1 MSRDGRIV
9 YPSSMDISVRTTI
22 LAVDDHPIIRAGLR
36 AVISSEPD
44 LEMVAE
50 AANGEEAIARYGE
63 HRPDVVLMD
72 LRMPIMDGLTAMTAI
87 LREFPEARIVA
98 LTTYEGDADIH
109 SALAAGARG
118 YLLKDTMRSE
128 LLKVIRTVRAG
139 HRAIPTAVAA
149 RLAEYTPRVELTPRE
164 LEVLRLMAKG
174 LSNPDIARV
183 LGRTES
189 TMKVHVSNVFA
200 KLGVVDRTEAVTL
213 AIRRGILHLD

>member
-1 MSRDGRIV
+1 
-9 YPSSMDISVRTTI
+9 MDISIRTTV

-44 LEMVAE
+44 MEMVAE
-50 AANGEEAIARYGE
+50 AANGEEAIARYRE

-72 LRMPIMDGLTAMTAI
+72 LRMPIMDGLSAMTAI
-87 LREFPEARIVA
+87 LREFPDARIVA

-109 SALAAGARG
+109 GALAAGARG

-128 LLKVIRTVRAG
+128 LLNVIRVVRAG
-139 HRAIPTAVAA
+139 HRAIPTVVAA
-149 RLAEYTPRVELTPRE
+149 RLAEYTPRVELTLRE
-164 LEVLRLMAKG
+164 LEVLQLMAKG

-200 KLGVVDRTEAVTL
+200 KLGVADRTEAVTL